1 MGDFRMKRAFNKGVR
16 PKIAKKVSNFEDH
29 AENSRRDS
37 KISRWKIRDDKIS
50 RRKIRDVK
58 ISRCISRGKKTRDFW
73 ISLKNLEISISH

>member
-58 ISRCISRGKKTRDFW
+58 ISRGKKTRDFW